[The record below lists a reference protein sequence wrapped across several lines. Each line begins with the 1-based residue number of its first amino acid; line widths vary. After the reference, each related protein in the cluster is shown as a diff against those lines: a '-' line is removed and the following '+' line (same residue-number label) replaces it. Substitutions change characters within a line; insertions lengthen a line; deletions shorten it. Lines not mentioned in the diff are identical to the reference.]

1 MMKLLLHNL
10 QLHSGITTNAKAI
23 KNSGVALVSG
33 GGGYAVLSSD
43 AIATAGLDVPQ
54 MPTETVEQLR
64 EFIPVAGTSVNNP
77 IDTNVNSAGR
87 ANNRR
92 VEILFVK

>member
-1 MMKLLLHNL
+1 MDDLHDL
-10 QLHSGITTNAKAI
+10 IITLTTNAKSI

-77 IDTNVNSAGR
+77 IDTKHI
-87 ANNRR
+87 
-92 VEILFVK
+92 ILPM